1 MKGEYKEP
9 PKPEPKVY
17 TEPPKPVKGEYKEP
31 PKPTQPKPETLELPN
46 PIITTEKTVAKF
58 TDLKEHKVAV
68 EPKQLPKTGDQA
80 TIASTLAGVG
90 LVVASAMTKLFGK
103 KRED

>member
-31 PKPTQPKPETLELPN
+31 PKPETLELPN

-90 LVVASAMTKLFGK
+90 LVVASAMTKIFGK